1 MIHDI
6 LIIVWEYYVCD
17 QESLVICNNPMG
29 KGLSIDLEPL
39 VIIICVVYGVCYCLP
54 PLALVFRGG
63 LDLNKVGGILLIN
76 L

>member
-6 LIIVWEYYVCD
+6 LIIVWEYHVCD
-17 QESLVICNNPMG
+17 QESLVILNNPIG
-29 KGLSIDLEPL
+29 KGLSIDLEPI
-39 VIIICVVYGVCYCLP
+39 VIIIFVVYGVCYCLP
-54 PLALVFRGG
+54 PLSPVFCGG